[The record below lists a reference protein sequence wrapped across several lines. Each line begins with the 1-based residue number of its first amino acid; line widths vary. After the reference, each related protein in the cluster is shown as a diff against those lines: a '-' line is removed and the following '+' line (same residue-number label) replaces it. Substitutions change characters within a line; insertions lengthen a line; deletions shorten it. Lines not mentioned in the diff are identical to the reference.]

1 MLALSRQ
8 IPEVNSLQHT
18 QHRSYHPSDNRN
30 LHAATKSL
38 GNILQ
43 GGLPTPPA
51 TADMSEAALI
61 NNHNTYRQQYP
72 YVTDRALS
80 VSESLNSQHAAYPSN
95 GKAAASQAVPPVY
108 TAGYTGTTARPEEQI
123 VAHLQIPE
131 SVNSSKGSLAEFA
144 AEMTCL
150 FWFESTASLKYAE
163 SLSSDAPV
171 TRGLSPGVEPTI
183 GFRKWVTT
191 ILSTTQVGK
200 NVILLALMF
209 IYRLKEFNPDVSGKM
224 GSEFRLLTIAL
235 MLGNKFLDDNTYTN
249 KTWAEVSGISVNEIH
264 IMEVE
269 FLSNMKYQ
277 LYASEEQWLE
287 WKNKLGKFGTFYDKA
302 RRYVSS
308 KATSP
313 VTPITQTI
321 PHKLPSPPS
330 GSKYLA
336 NGYTA
341 LPNPLHTL
349 PQLPRSPARYVSQM
363 EHPFERKRSLDI
375 SMDLPPAK
383 RVQSVYNLAS
393 EISPRSYTPTDVFT
407 PGSVVTPGSTN
418 TVLSSDHPSRFP
430 FLPMPNLPALNPR
443 NTTQSPALA
452 LPGSR
457 SMSSIYPSSNG
468 MQQPPLTPSHIGP
481 GNFPILPMPNG
492 NTSRAP
498 SVAGSAHT
506 SPTNLYGNAT
516 PTRQGLSPSYFL
528 QNRSSPY
535 RPVRHVN
542 TLLYPPPLT
551 AMANPIK
558 PIDYQQMHY
567 QPIGSKGS
575 DLRSGP
581 MPCLQ
586 PDAWQSHAPTPVHQI
601 YRSH

>member
-1 MLALSRQ
+1 MG
-8 IPEVNSLQHT
+8 
-18 QHRSYHPSDNRN
+18 D
-30 LHAATKSL
+30 
-38 GNILQ
+38 
-43 GGLPTPPA
+43 
-51 TADMSEAALI
+51 AALV
-61 NNHNTYRQQYP
+61 NGHNVYRQQHS
-72 YVTDRALS
+72 YVTDR
-80 VSESLNSQHAAYPSN
+80 SLTIPEPSSIQHNDYLCN
-95 GKAAASQAVPPVY
+95 GKAAAAS
-108 TAGYTGTTARPEEQI
+108 AGPQPIPSGYPAGPTSRQDDQI

-150 FWFESTASLKYAE
+150 FWFETTASLKYAE
-163 SLSSDAPV
+163 ALPADAPV

-277 LYASEEQWLE
+277 LYASEDQWLE
-287 WKNKLGKFGTFYDKA
+287 WKNKLGKFGAFYEKA
-302 RRYVSS
+302 RRFVPS

-313 VTPITQTI
+313 VTPVTQTI

-330 GSKYLA
+330 GSRYLS
-336 NGYTA
+336 NGYAA

-349 PQLPRSPARYVSQM
+349 PQLPRSPARYISQM
-363 EHPFERKRSLDI
+363 EHPFERKRSLDT

-383 RVQSVYNLAS
+383 RVQSMYNLVP
-393 EISPRSYTPTDVFT
+393 EVSPRSYTPADALT
-407 PGSVVTPGSTN
+407 PGSIVTPGSTH
-418 TVLSSDHPSRFP
+418 TALSSDQSTRFP
-430 FLPMPNLPALNPR
+430 YLPMPTLPALNPR
-443 NTTQSPALA
+443 NGVHSPALT

-457 SMSSIYPSSNG
+457 SMGSIYPNSNSV
-468 MQQPPLTPSHIGP
+468 QQLPVASTSMGP
-481 GNFPILPMPNG
+481 GAYPILPMPNG
-492 NTSRAP
+492 TTSRAP

-506 SPTNLYGNAT
+506 SPTNLYGSST

-558 PIDYQQMHY
+558 PIDYQQMQY

-575 DLRSGP
+575 DLRPGP

-586 PDAWQSHAPTPVHQI
+586 PDAWQSHAPTPIHQA